1 MTKLEFILRRLMKE
15 IGICNRLHHSK
26 KVSQLSQKL
35 IQDEIKLGE
44 IIWREI
50 IGIAELKDAYQK
62 LNSLVNKEEDIKLSH
77 KNKLKKNE
85 LLKREAES
93 IEGEADQKIKS
104 LYKFQGDLSEE
115 LIDIKRKS
123 QEYEAICA
131 DLRKKFIN
139 PNNEIS
145 EEIIEEIKSQYTET
159 RQLLVKLKL
168 KDQQARNQLEKT
180 KGQLQEILTST
191 SRMNSEIMSKVSKSS
206 KDLASN
212 TTEFEAIQGYKE
224 KAYMKIGAFLVQ
236 NFNSDDPS
244 IISIKEKFK
253 IRPSESERLQRSI
266 QYHHILAS

>member
-1 MTKLEFILRRLMKE
+1 MKE

-44 IIWREI
+44 IIWGEI
-50 IGIAELKDAYQK
+50 IGIAELDDAYQK

-85 LLKREAES
+85 LLNREAES

-115 LIDIKRKS
+115 LIEIKRKR

-131 DLRKKFIN
+131 DIRKEFIT

-145 EEIIEEIKSQYTET
+145 EEIKSEYTET

-168 KDQQARNQLEKT
+168 KDQQAWNQLEKT

-212 TTEFEAIQGYKE
+212 TTEFEAIQRYKE

-253 IRPSESERLQRSI
+253 IRPSEIVRLQRSI
-266 QYHHILAS
+266 RYHQILAS